1 MELYIECKGDVY
13 ELYNSL
19 IKYFEVEVF
28 EGNNTMGLGDLKVIF
43 EPIAKSIEVLGN
55 IIISF
60 INKDRCSITVKN
72 KEREISFDGNPGAL
86 DNREVIELLE
96 KILEE

>member
-43 EPIAKSIEVLGN
+43 EPIAKSIEGLGN
-55 IIISF
+55 ILISF

-72 KEREISFDGNPGAL
+72 KEREISFDGNPGTL